1 MNAEKVASFFLGD
14 EEDSDWNDSEVEDLI
29 EEMDSFAEPDR
40 LLMEQQGKM
49 TYRTNLYRHDYRC
62 YRPRR

>member
-1 MNAEKVASFFLGD
+1 MNAERVASFFLGD
-14 EEDSDWNDSEVEDLI
+14 EEDSDLNDSEVEDSI
-29 EEMDSFAEPDR
+29 EEMDSFAKTDR

-49 TYRTNLYRHDYRC
+49 TCRTSLYCHDYRC